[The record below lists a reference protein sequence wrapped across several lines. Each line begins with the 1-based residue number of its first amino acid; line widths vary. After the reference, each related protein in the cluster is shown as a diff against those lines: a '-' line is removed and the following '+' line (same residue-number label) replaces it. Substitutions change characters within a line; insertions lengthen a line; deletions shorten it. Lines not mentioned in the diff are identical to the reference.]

1 MIGIPRITRH
11 QKKVAVLIPAWNE
24 ADIVDRTIL
33 AVRTLDV
40 VSEIIV
46 IDDCSTDE
54 TYRISLES
62 GARVVRHRTNHGKGA
77 ALYSGIL
84 STDADVVVFLDADM
98 GETAVEIEKLIRP
111 VLEDRCDMTIGCL
124 PRPMRGGFGLVKGF
138 ARRGIRKLGGI
149 ELRAP
154 LSGQRA
160 CNRRV
165 LDAIGRLGHGY
176 GVEVAMTIDAARR
189 GMRLLEVEVQ
199 MKNRE
204 YGRNL
209 RGFLHRGKQ
218 FVQIARVLLS
228 RAGER

>member
-1 MIGIPRITRH
+1 MKGLSPIEI
-11 QKKVAVLIPAWNE
+11 QKPKIAVLIPAWNE
-24 ADIVDRTIL
+24 ADVIDRTVL
-33 AVRTLDV
+33 AVRTIPDV
-40 VSEIIV
+40 QEIVV

-54 TYRISLES
+54 TYRISLEA
-62 GARVVRHRTNHGKGA
+62 GARVVRHSTNYGKGA

-84 STDADVVVFLDADM
+84 STDADIVVFLDADM
-98 GETAVEIEKLIRP
+98 GETAVEVEKLIRP
-111 VLEDRCDMTIGCL
+111 VLENRCDMTIGRL
-124 PRPMRGGFGLVKGF
+124 PRPLQGGFGLVKGF
-138 ARRGIRKLGGI
+138 ARRGIRRLGGVDL
-149 ELRAP
+149 EAP

-189 GMRLLEVEVQ
+189 GMRLLEVEVE

-204 YGRNL
+204 YGRDL

-218 FVQIARVLLS
+218 LVQIARVLLS
-228 RAGER
+228 RWQTR